1 MSAQK
6 TRWVVSFRRF
16 HKCVTSFTFR
26 ELVIVWNK
34 NFIRTECR
42 IPLRFCFSSCVLN
55 SKSSLG
61 FFVRTTRMF
70 ALKKKLSWC
79 WLVRLLSAS
88 CFVVSNCEREGYCSN
103 KKNLRTLSLSE
114 KIQLWYAYTL
124 LLRKHVVIDSYNR
137 FSWQLWFL
145 LKTFLNWDSVI
156 QLGFELQV
164 QHSSI
169 CWLICSDIALLCAKQ
184 VSLRLSFVKPKQCL
198 RYSRC
203 ATKQR
208 AAAYQWLV
216 FGWGSCKTSCG
227 SNSTM

>member
-1 MSAQK
+1 MCDLIYFSWVGDCVEQKLHSHRMSYTLA
-6 TRWVVSFRRF
+6 FLF
-16 HKCVTSFTFR
+16 F
-26 ELVIVWNK
+26 ELCIEFKKFPW
-34 NFIRTECR
+34 ISRSD
-42 IPLRFCFSSCVLN
+42 P
-55 SKSSLG
+55 
-61 FFVRTTRMF
+61 RMF

-145 LKTFLNWDSVI
+145 LKTFQNWNSVI

-164 QHSSI
+164 QQSGI
-169 CWLICSDIALLCAKQ
+169 CWLIFSDIALLCAKQ

-216 FGWGSCKTSCG
+216 FGWGSCKTSWG

>member
-1 MSAQK
+1 M
-6 TRWVVSFRRF
+6 SFRRF
-16 HKCVTSFTFR
+16 HNCVTSFTYR

-42 IPLRFCFSSCVLN
+42 IALHFCFPSCVLN
-55 SKSSLG
+55 SKRSPWIFRSDQPQ
-61 FFVRTTRMF
+61 VF

-145 LKTFLNWDSVI
+145 LKTFLSWDSVI
-156 QLGFELQV
+156 
-164 QHSSI
+164 
-169 CWLICSDIALLCAKQ
+169 
-184 VSLRLSFVKPKQCL
+184 
-198 RYSRC
+198 
-203 ATKQR
+203 R
-208 AAAYQWLV
+208 AAGTTIRHLLV
-216 FGWGSCKTSCG
+216 DFLGHCFVVR
-227 SNSTM
+227 